1 MMGEVIQKE
10 LNLCNVQ
17 EILILLCFFSETG
30 KDLIW
35 KIRMQ
40 NLNNFQA
47 WLVLL

>member
-17 EILILLCFFSETG
+17 EILILLCLFSETG